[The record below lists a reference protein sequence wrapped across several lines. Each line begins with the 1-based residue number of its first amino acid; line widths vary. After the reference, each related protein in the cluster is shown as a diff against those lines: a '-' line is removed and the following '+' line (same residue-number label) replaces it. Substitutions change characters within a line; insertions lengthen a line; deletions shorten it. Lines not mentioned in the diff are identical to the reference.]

1 MLHLCQ
7 TRVIAHAPPA
17 LNAERG
23 LACVQTTPTA
33 SLATPAEETS
43 SDKPIPKLNA
53 SSRKLPQIAEPLSAQ
68 PTSDKQNSDADAQTP
83 SATTATT
90 AATAAT
96 VSTATEQAVPAE
108 PANQVAAAAAA
119 AAV

>member
-90 AATAAT
+90 AAT

>member
-1 MLHLCQ
+1 MLHLYQ

-90 AATAAT
+90 AAT